1 MLHQY
6 FYIHWDQMKAV
17 DYTALQVWSLIWNGR
32 HLGIEYLLSRH
43 SLKLS
48 LQFLQK
54 TPNPGDPKAF
64 IQWFILKS
72 LVLSLQPTVVHK
84 SHSVL
89 THNLLKKWK
98 KGRFRAKSFIF
109 LVLVFSSSRDRIGG
123 NGLKLPQGMFRLDM
137 RKKWITESVIKHKNG
152 MPNGVVESP
161 SQKAF
166 KHADVAFMDL
176 LG

>member
-1 MLHQY
+1 
-6 FYIHWDQMKAV
+6 MKAV

-43 SLKLS
+43 SLELS

-123 NGLKLPQGMFRLDM
+123 NGLKLPQGCLD
-137 RKKWITESVIKHKNG
+137 WIWGKNG
-152 MPNGVVESP
+152 SLKVLSSIRMGCPMEWLSHHPRRHLNM
-161 SQKAF
+161 QMW
-166 KHADVAFMDL
+166 HL
-176 LG
+176 WTC